1 MLFRSINSYGGGGK
15 ARVSL
20 AKEFLYTGDDPRR
33 PTGGNYNVSRNL
45 STAALFRED
54 DPQTSEMFGRQ
65 STLTSYLEYRRKEQE
80 RRDKILDG
88 IKQQKR
94 QRLTNAYMSAAM
106 RIGVA
111 AMPAGGDNPAT
122 VKGPGGATQHRFVG
136 DGGTA
141 YGGPGVSGGLK
152 GTEWGTTFGIARGGS
167 PAMVMG
173 GEYVMSPR
181 AVSKYGTG
189 FMSQLNQ
196 GRLPSFQS
204 GGLVGGGAAMA
215 AGITTNNVSL
225 SVNIDKSGGATAET
239 GKGSR
244 DRTKNDERGDAEEA
258 QRNKEFAEAI
268 RGAVLKEITKQQRP
282 GGLLR
287 DGATWAAGRRP

>member
-1 MLFRSINSYGGGGK
+1 
-15 ARVSL
+15 
-20 AKEFLYTGDDPRR
+20 
-33 PTGGNYNVSRNL
+33 
-45 STAALFRED
+45 
-54 DPQTSEMFGRQ
+54 MFVRQ
-65 STLTSYLEYRRKEQE
+65 ETLTNYLEYRRKEQE
-80 RRDKILDG
+80 RRDKILDN
-88 IKQQKR
+88 IKRQKR

-111 AMPAGGDNPAT
+111 AIPAPVSGTGGLTGAGEVGTAGAGG
-122 VKGPGGATQHRFVG
+122 GFGGG
-136 DGGTA
+136 
-141 YGGPGVSGGLK
+141 GGL
-152 GTEWGTTFGIARGGS
+152 GMGGSSAGPTMTAARGGS
-167 PAMVMG
+167 PALVMG

-181 AVSKYGTG
+181 TVSKYGTG

-204 GGLVGGGAAMA
+204 GGPVGGGAAMA

-258 QRNKEFAEAI
+258 QSSKEFAEAI

-287 DGATWAAGRRP
+287 DGATWAAGRRT

>member
-1 MLFRSINSYGGGGK
+1 
-15 ARVSL
+15 
-20 AKEFLYTGDDPRR
+20 
-33 PTGGNYNVSRNL
+33 
-45 STAALFRED
+45 
-54 DPQTSEMFGRQ
+54 
-65 STLTSYLEYRRKEQE
+65 
-80 RRDKILDG
+80 
-88 IKQQKR
+88 
-94 QRLTNAYMSAAM
+94 M

-111 AMPAGGDNPAT
+111 KFGEHLEAG
-122 VKGPGGATQHRFVG
+122 KIGGKAPLPT
-136 DGGTA
+136 GGEDQSPTW
-141 YGGPGVSGGLK
+141 PTTNDWSG
-152 GTEWGTTFGIARGGS
+152 ARGGS

-173 GEYVMSPR
+173 GEYIMNPR
-181 AVSKYGTG
+181 TVSKYGTG

-204 GGLVGGGAAMA
+204 GGPVGGGAAMA

-239 GKGSR
+239 GGGSKSEA
-244 DRTKNDERGDAEEA
+244 KNDERGDAEEA

-287 DGATWAAGRRP
+287 DGATWAAGRRA

>member
-1 MLFRSINSYGGGGK
+1 
-15 ARVSL
+15 
-20 AKEFLYTGDDPRR
+20 
-33 PTGGNYNVSRNL
+33 
-45 STAALFRED
+45 
-54 DPQTSEMFGRQ
+54 
-65 STLTSYLEYRRKEQE
+65 
-80 RRDKILDG
+80 
-88 IKQQKR
+88 
-94 QRLTNAYMSAAM
+94 
-106 RIGVA
+106 
-111 AMPAGGDNPAT
+111 
-122 VKGPGGATQHRFVG
+122 
-136 DGGTA
+136 
-141 YGGPGVSGGLK
+141 
-152 GTEWGTTFGIARGGS
+152 
-167 PAMVMG
+167 MVMG

-181 AVSKYGTG
+181 TVSKYGTG

-204 GGLVGGGAAMA
+204 GGPVGGGAAMA

-258 QRNKEFAEAI
+258 QSSKEFAEAI

-287 DGATWAAGRRP
+287 DGATWAAGRRT

>member
-1 MLFRSINSYGGGGK
+1 
-15 ARVSL
+15 
-20 AKEFLYTGDDPRR
+20 
-33 PTGGNYNVSRNL
+33 
-45 STAALFRED
+45 
-54 DPQTSEMFGRQ
+54 
-65 STLTSYLEYRRKEQE
+65 
-80 RRDKILDG
+80 
-88 IKQQKR
+88 
-94 QRLTNAYMSAAM
+94 M

-111 AMPAGGDNPAT
+111 KFGEHLEAKNAEIGGKAPLPAGGEDQSPT
-122 VKGPGGATQHRFVG
+122 WGG
-136 DGGTA
+136 
-141 YGGPGVSGGLK
+141 
-152 GTEWGTTFGIARGGS
+152 ARGGS

-258 QRNKEFAEAI
+258 QSSKEFAEAI